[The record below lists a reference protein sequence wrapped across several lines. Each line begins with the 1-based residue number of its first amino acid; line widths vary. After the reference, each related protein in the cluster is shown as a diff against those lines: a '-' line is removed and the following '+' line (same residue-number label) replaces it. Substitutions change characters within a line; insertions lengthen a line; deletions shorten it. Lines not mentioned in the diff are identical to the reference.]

1 MSVITKN
8 RCPACEAELVGN
20 ICKKCGYVLLIFP
33 EAVPD
38 SVAEMEKERIAVTKK
53 RLADEA
59 GYQRKMSE
67 DISDCQIRINEL
79 TNALRKSEEREKSL
93 KYHNDTL
100 SGQVAAQTKEI
111 QRIKSENSNALSE
124 NKEEINKHRLQIA
137 ELEKRIA
144 SKTIETDNLNSE
156 IANLKEQLQQSA
168 SVPQSPLCGVVMVE
182 DVRNDVRTALPIYDG
197 TNTYGSNPD
206 NGMHHQ
212 IRLLV
217 RGVSFRPVHF
227 TVRTS
232 PKGLVFEAAAGAT
245 ITQNGLIAASA
256 VYARM
261 SDKFM
266 IENRIRISVSQI

>member
-1 MSVITKN
+1 MTVINKN

-20 ICKKCGYVLLIFP
+20 ICKKCGYVLIIFP

-38 SVAEMEKERIAVTKK
+38 SVAEMETERIAVIKK

-59 GYQRKMSE
+59 GHQRKMSE
-67 DISDCQIRINEL
+67 EISDCRTKINEL

-93 KYHNDTL
+93 KHHNDTL
-100 SGQVAAQTKEI
+100 SGQVATQVKEI
-111 QRIKSENSNALSE
+111 KRIKNENSNALSE
-124 NKEEINKHRLQIA
+124 NQVEIDKHRSQIA
-137 ELEKRIA
+137 ELERRIA

-168 SVPQSPLCGVVMVE
+168 SVPQSRLCGVVMVE
-182 DVRNDVRTALPIYDG
+182 DVPNDVRTALPIYDG

-206 NGMHHQ
+206 SGMHHQ

-232 PKGLVFEAAAGAT
+232 PKGLIFEAAADVT
-245 ITQNGLIAASA
+245 ITQNGLIITSA

-266 IENRIRISVSQI
+266 IDNRIRVSVSQI